1 MKLFDFHHH
10 KNHSSGIYNLG
21 LFENI
26 PQNKFSVGIHP
37 KDVSEHFDERFLWLK
52 RVSEDENCI
61 AIGECGLDGL
71 IEVDEELQEECFE
84 KQILWANEIKKPVII
99 HCVRRFSQLLR
110 FKKFAEVPMIVHGFN
125 KKRNI
130 ADDLQNAGFYLSFGK
145 AVLQNVY
152 LQQILADFPIS
163 RMFLETDDADFEIE
177 ELYQKTSELKSI
189 SMENLENQI
198 QENLRKITNL

>member
-26 PQNKFSVGIHP
+26 PQYKFSVGIHP

-189 SMENLENQI
+189 SIENLENQI

>member
-1 MKLFDFHHH
+1 MKLFDLHHH

-189 SMENLENQI
+189 SIENLENQI
-198 QENLRKITNL
+198 QENLRNITNL

>member
-189 SMENLENQI
+189 SIENLENQI

>member
-52 RVSEDENCI
+52 RLSEDENCI

>member
-1 MKLFDFHHH
+1 MKLFDLHHH

-189 SMENLENQI
+189 SIENLENQI

>member
-1 MKLFDFHHH
+1 MKLFDLHHH

>member
-52 RVSEDENCI
+52 RLSEDENCI

-189 SMENLENQI
+189 SIENLENQI

>member
-1 MKLFDFHHH
+1 
-10 KNHSSGIYNLG
+10 
-21 LFENI
+21 
-26 PQNKFSVGIHP
+26 
-37 KDVSEHFDERFLWLK
+37 
-52 RVSEDENCI
+52 
-61 AIGECGLDGL
+61 
-71 IEVDEELQEECFE
+71 
-84 KQILWANEIKKPVII
+84 
-99 HCVRRFSQLLR
+99 
-110 FKKFAEVPMIVHGFN
+110 MIVHGFN